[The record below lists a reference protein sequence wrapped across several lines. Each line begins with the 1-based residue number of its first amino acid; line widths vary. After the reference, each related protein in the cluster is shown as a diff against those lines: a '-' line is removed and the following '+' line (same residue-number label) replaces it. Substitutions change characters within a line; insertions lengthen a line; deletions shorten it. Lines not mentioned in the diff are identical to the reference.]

1 LTHRPVCSVP
11 CPHYLFDPLLDH
23 SATHPDTLSLTQIDM
38 VEFIPPPDP
47 LSLLPPFLACLPTA
61 FASPRPPPALL
72 PLLAPILRQRVQ
84 YMTANAPSS
93 QDSWLPLLS
102 WNPEKGQKLAGAIES
117 ASFEPHPV
125 SGEIESPEVG
135 EIKYKRLDEE
145 TLKAHLPLSDLNL
158 SVIYLWC
165 GPDEEGTGAGWRVTE
180 LLPSESSIEDTG
192 NWANTVSEANEDA
205 RQSHFAD
212 ALRDAENEQ
221 EEDDDDYWAQ
231 YDSTPGGRTP
241 AFKQSPA
248 PQSMRANGQDSTS
261 DTAYYEQY
269 RRVQPAMDNDDPS
282 ERTEDM
288 GESTLNGDMIANI
301 IRRQTQSGDDA
312 RPPPYAS
319 SGFNHEGDSDD
330 QIINPRPSPPGSR
343 GSDTVARLEET
354 AESQSTAEI
363 GVKQHISTNI
373 KSLYRLAKS
382 TGMDRT
388 EFERIVQREL
398 EVLSIGEEN

>member
-1 LTHRPVCSVP
+1 
-11 CPHYLFDPLLDH
+11 
-23 SATHPDTLSLTQIDM
+23 
-38 VEFIPPPDP
+38 
-47 LSLLPPFLACLPTA
+47 
-61 FASPRPPPALL
+61 
-72 PLLAPILRQRVQ
+72 
-84 YMTANAPSS
+84 MTANAPSS

-102 WNPEKGQKLAGAIES
+102 WNSEKGQKLAGAIES

-145 TLKAHLPLSDLNL
+145 TLKAHLPLSGLTL

-165 GPDEEGTGAGWRVTE
+165 GPDEEGTGFGWRVTE
-180 LLPSESSIEDTG
+180 LLPSEGSIEDTG
-192 NWANTVSEANEDA
+192 NWANTVSEANEDT
-205 RQSHFAD
+205 RRSYFAD
-212 ALRDAENEQ
+212 VLRDTKNGQ
-221 EEDDDDYWAQ
+221 EEEEDDDYWAQ
-231 YDSTPGGRTP
+231 YDSIPGGRTP
-241 AFKQSPA
+241 VSKQSCV
-248 PQSMRANGQDSTS
+248 PQSMRANGQDSSS
-261 DTAYYEQY
+261 DTAYYEKY
-269 RRVQPAMDNDDPS
+269 RQVQPAMDNDDPS

-301 IRRQTQSGDDA
+301 IRRQTQSGDNA

-319 SGFNHEGDSDD
+319 SGFNHERDSDD

-354 AESQSTAEI
+354 AGSQSTAEI

-382 TGMDRT
+382 AGMDRT
-388 EFERIVQREL
+388 EFERIVLREL
-398 EVLSIGEEN
+398 EALSIGEED